1 MIKFNK
7 ERILLLYQMLVEAT
21 GGTFGIRDESM
32 LESAIEAPY
41 QTFDGKELFPSKL
54 EKAARLGFG
63 LVANHPFIDGNKR
76 IGIYIMLSFLE
87 VNGIHLEFTD
97 EEIEDI
103 ALGIA
108 ADKYRYEDLLQ
119 FLNKKSLLVFTK

>member
-7 ERILLLYQMLVEAT
+7 ERILLLYQMMVEAT

-32 LESAIEAPY
+32 LDSAIEAPY
-41 QTFDGKELFPSKL
+41 QTFDGSELFPSKL

-103 ALGIA
+103 ALGVA
-108 ADKYRYEDLLQ
+108 AGKYTYEDILKYL
-119 FLNKKSLLVFTK
+119 KEKSLVVIR

>member
-7 ERILLLYQMLVEAT
+7 ERILLLYQMMVEAT
-21 GGTFGIRDESM
+21 GGSFGIRDESI
-32 LESAIEAPY
+32 LDSAIEAPY
-41 QTFDGKELFPSKL
+41 QTFDGVELFPTKL

-63 LVANHPFIDGNKR
+63 LVSNHPFIDGNKR

-87 VNGIHLEFTD
+87 TNGIELEFTD
-97 EEIEDI
+97 LEIEEM

-108 ADKYRYEDLLQ
+108 AGKNNYEDI
-119 FLNKKSLLVFTK
+119 LNTLKKKSLLVYKK

>member
-1 MIKFNK
+1 M
-7 ERILLLYQMLVEAT
+7 MVEST
-21 GGTFGIRDESM
+21 GGTFGIRDEGM
-32 LESAIEAPY
+32 LDLAIEAPY
-41 QTFDGKELFPSKL
+41 QTFGGVELFPSKL

-76 IGIYIMLSFLE
+76 IGVYIMLSFLE
-87 VNGIHLEFTD
+87 VNGIHLEFMD

-108 ADKYRYEDLLQ
+108 AGKYGYEDILKK
-119 FLNKKSLLVFTK
+119 LNQKSLVVNNV